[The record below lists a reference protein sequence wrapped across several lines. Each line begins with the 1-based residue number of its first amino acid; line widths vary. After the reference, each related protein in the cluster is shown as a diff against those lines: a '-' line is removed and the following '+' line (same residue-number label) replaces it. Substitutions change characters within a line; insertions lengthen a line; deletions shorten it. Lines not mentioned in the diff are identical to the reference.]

1 MPASRAGEAFL
12 GLPRSLLIDM
22 FLSFAALM
30 NDFYKL
36 TPTTT
41 VPGPYVFPSAVLNP
55 KSLST
60 VSQNLFPSN
69 LPNYASW
76 LRSGMLAASSRSVSL
91 EKY

>member
-1 MPASRAGEAFL
+1 MPAIKVDEAFL
-12 GLPRSLLIDM
+12 GLPRSLLIDV

-41 VPGPYVFPSAVLNP
+41 VLGPYVFPSAVLKP

-69 LPNYASW
+69 LPNSAS
-76 LRSGMLAASSRSVSL
+76 
-91 EKY
+91 